1 MNVLIQGIDI
11 QLIPF
16 TLINIRRTLLKCLA
30 MQLSSVKSKSIFQSP
45 RTTLLENLL
54 VRISKVSPSPLI
66 DFDTLGFI
74 GFL

>member
-16 TLINIRRTLLKCLA
+16 TLINLRQILLTFLA
-30 MQLSSVKSKSIFQSP
+30 AQLCSVKSIFQSP

-66 DFDTLGFI
+66 DSATLGFI